1 MLTRLC
7 WPLLV
12 GCVTSPLIA
21 QSVVIKNATP
31 AIVTETAAEYLR
43 PNGFV
48 LVRSDSGG
56 AELGLNRGKIP
67 QHNVF
72 RTRRG
77 STNLFWVVMEVH
89 LRYKPKSQ
97 GLEVSVYEDA
107 VVLEDDSSLVERRRV
122 ASHSE
127 LDNLRVFLNDLRGQ
141 LEQRLASPDSS
152 KPEGSQ

>member
-1 MLTRLC
+1 
-7 WPLLV
+7 
-12 GCVTSPLIA
+12 
-21 QSVVIKNATP
+21 
-31 AIVTETAAEYLR
+31 
-43 PNGFV
+43 
-48 LVRSDSGG
+48 
-56 AELGLNRGKIP
+56 
-67 QHNVF
+67 
-72 RTRRG
+72 
-77 STNLFWVVMEVH
+77 MEVH